1 VETGLQRILELV
13 SRWNAILLLD
23 ECDVFLEER
32 TSVDLERNKVI
43 SIFLRTLEYYEGI
56 MFMTTNR
63 VENIDLAFQSR
74 IHVSIEYP
82 DLTAESRRTI
92 WRNFVNSSGGK
103 PEVSES
109 DIAEL
114 AQLSLNGR
122 QIKNVLKTAGLLA
135 LRKRMPLRRSFINTV
150 PDILEAGSH

>member
-1 VETGLQRILELV
+1 MKDTVGV
-13 SRWNAILLLD
+13 
-23 ECDVFLEER
+23 
-32 TSVDLERNKVI
+32 
-43 SIFLRTLEYYEGI
+43 RTLASVCIRGGSLHLP
-56 MFMTTNR
+56 FSCVADFVPATNR

-92 WRNFVNSSGGK
+92 WRNFVNSSTEK
-103 PEVSES
+103 SEISES
-109 DIAEL
+109 DIVEL

-135 LRKRMPLRRSFINTV
+135 LRKRMPLKRNFIDTV
-150 PDILEAGSH
+150 LTIEKKRPGVNNGYTAQLYT